1 MNTLIIN
8 GSPRT
13 DGRISKAL
21 KQVSDGLANSE
32 SIFVHNMD
40 VFPCKGCMACRETGR
55 CIVFQDDASGFGEKL
70 SKADTVIVGSPVHWA
85 NMSAMLKM
93 LFDRNVPA
101 FFSKSASGLPMGK
114 HKGKKVY
121 IVTASSTPFVFDILS
136 GQSRGMFRSVAAIF
150 KTGGFKVAGKL
161 RLGNHI
167 NGGFDQ
173 ATEKKLSR
181 LNRKLKAA

>member
-40 VFPCKGCMACRETGR
+40 VFPCKGCMACRETGM
-55 CIVFQDDASGFGEKL
+55 CIVVQDDASGFGEKL

-101 FFSKSASGLPMGK
+101 FFIKSASGLP
-114 HKGKKVY
+114 
-121 IVTASSTPFVFDILS
+121 I
-136 GQSRGMFRSVAAIF
+136 
-150 KTGGFKVAGKL
+150 
-161 RLGNHI
+161 
-167 NGGFDQ
+167 
-173 ATEKKLSR
+173 
-181 LNRKLKAA
+181 